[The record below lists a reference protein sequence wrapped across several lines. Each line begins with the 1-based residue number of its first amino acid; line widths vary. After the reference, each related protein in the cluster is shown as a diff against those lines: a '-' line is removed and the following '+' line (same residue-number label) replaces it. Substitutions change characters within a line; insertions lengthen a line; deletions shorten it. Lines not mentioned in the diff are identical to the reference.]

1 MTNPSMPP
9 MPQIPQPNGQRPAAP
24 QFTAPQPV
32 FQQPAAPRPAQ
43 PAAPQFAAPQYAQP
57 AAPQFPAQAPAAVQP
72 TFPQQPAAQ
81 QAAYHPRPVNQLR
94 TKRSLLKYILL
105 GIITFGIYDI
115 WQMSEV
121 GETLNLIA
129 SRRDGKRTMHYCLMF
144 FLIGGLTLGIGW
156 LVWYHRLSARIGD
169 EQQARGMTPTVTAAT
184 FWLWDVLGIFII
196 VGPLVYFYKLLHAMN
211 DLSADYNARG

>member
-43 PAAPQFAAPQYAQP
+43 PAAPQFAAPQSAQP

-81 QAAYHPRPVNQLR
+81 QAAYNPRPVNQLR

-184 FWLWDVLGIFII
+184 F
-196 VGPLVYFYKLLHAMN
+196 
-211 DLSADYNARG
+211 

>member
-43 PAAPQFAAPQYAQP
+43 PAAPLFAAPQYAQP

-81 QAAYHPRPVNQLR
+81 QATYNPRPVNQLR
-94 TKRSLLKYILL
+94 TKRSLLKDILL
-105 GIITFGIYDI
+105 GIIPFGIYDI

>member
-1 MTNPSMPP
+1 
-9 MPQIPQPNGQRPAAP
+9 
-24 QFTAPQPV
+24 
-32 FQQPAAPRPAQ
+32 
-43 PAAPQFAAPQYAQP
+43 
-57 AAPQFPAQAPAAVQP
+57 
-72 TFPQQPAAQ
+72 
-81 QAAYHPRPVNQLR
+81 
-94 TKRSLLKYILL
+94 
-105 GIITFGIYDI
+105 
-115 WQMSEV
+115 MSEV